1 MSLSIPHIY
10 RITIVQLRSNIEIN
24 VNIYI
29 IQKYNKIKLSL
40 LFLDLLV
47 EVIST

>member
-1 MSLSIPHIY
+1 MMSLSIPRIY

-29 IQKYNKIKLSL
+29 IQ
-40 LFLDLLV
+40 
-47 EVIST
+47 